1 MIGYFVLRLMS
12 KSCMISANLSLI
24 SLIIKEVRKLTRTD
38 RPCLAGIWVMA
49 KNSQRNFSGIELRCV
64 REVKTKSILKL

>member
-64 REVKTKSILKL
+64 REVKTKSIFKL